1 MIKKNIPNFI
11 TCLNLLCGC
20 IGIVFAFEGN
30 LVWSAYMVGIAAVL
44 DFLDGFAARILKV
57 HSEIGKQLDSLAD
70 MVSFGVLPGVVM
82 FNLLQ
87 QSFYYELFLEYWKVP
102 LPNKFNDI
110 WYDTTRVNYIPYI
123 AFLIPVFSAIR
134 LAKFNIDTRQTN
146 SFIGL
151 PTPANSIFICS
162 LPLILFFG
170 NEIGKY
176 FLQTTSFDVSIDK
189 TPEVIWDVFHTN
201 TLDFN
206 FWISRIL
213 FSPYFLIS
221 LTLISSLLL
230 VAPLPL
236 FALKFKNFSW
246 TDNKIRYI
254 FLALCVPLLI
264 LFQFVGIPII
274 IVFYILLSIANNFIL
289 RITNK

>member
-1 MIKKNIPNFI
+1 
-11 TCLNLLCGC
+11 
-20 IGIVFAFEGN
+20 
-30 LVWSAYMVGIAAVL
+30 MVGIAAIF

-70 MVSFGVLPGVVM
+70 MVSFGVLPGIVM

-87 QSFYYELFLEYWKVP
+87 QSFYYELFLEYWQVP

-123 AFLIPVFSAIR
+123 AFIIPVFSTIR

-189 TPEVIWDVFHTN
+189 TPEAIWDVFHTN

-221 LTLISSLLL
+221 LCLISSFLL

-236 FALKFKNFSW
+236 FALKFKNFIW

-274 IVFYILLSIANNFIL
+274 IILYIVLSVINNIFT
-289 RITNK
+289 RNKL